1 MLIDIPRLRGSTRE
15 YIKRIYEQLISISG
29 ERGIHCICVVVQAN
43 NFNLPNE
50 QIECIQAVGHLFE
63 DNTTRDMF
71 CFITFADSGPAHIE
85 SVLKSNDVIFHVSYF
100 VNCSAFYGISKM
112 FSPLFWKS
120 NINSFDDF
128 FNHLKG
134 SAIKTMR
141 LDLEGKN
148 VSPERREELMSNI
161 ANLQPEVSDDL
172 QKLHEMKNDVTTFTA
187 HKEVILSHGDF
198 SYTIEEI
205 KQIKTPLSPGLHV
218 TNCMHCFFTCH
229 ENCAYKD
236 DDEKINCSSMQKD
249 GHCKFCTGHCMW
261 YFHKNTPYIYK
272 YETVQVTKSYKEMKA
287 SYENKTGK
295 KLEFEEYLNHLNK
308 DIEALLGRLHDKV
321 REITTCKN
329 ELQGIQKSPLAGS
342 IDSTIDEMIQAEHL
356 KKENGYERRIE
367 MFLQLKKYTGMIKIR
382 KT

>member
-1 MLIDIPRLRGSTRE
+1 MN
-15 YIKRIYEQLISISG
+15 IK
-29 ERGIHCICVVVQAN
+29 
-43 NFNLPNE
+43 
-50 QIECIQAVGHLFE
+50 
-63 DNTTRDMF
+63 
-71 CFITFADSGPAHIE
+71 
-85 SVLKSNDVIFHVSYF
+85 
-100 VNCSAFYGISKM
+100 
-112 FSPLFWKS
+112 
-120 NINSFDDF
+120 SFDDF

-134 SAIKTMR
+134 SARKTVR

-148 VSPERREELMSNI
+148 VSPKRSEELMSTI

-172 QKLHEMKNDVTTFTA
+172 QKLHEMKNDATKFTA

-198 SYTIEEI
+198 WFSIKEI
-205 KQIKTPLSPGLHV
+205 KQIKTTLSSGLHV
-218 TNCMHCFFTCH
+218 TTCMHCFFNCH
-229 ENCAYKD
+229 EHCAYKD

-249 GHCKFCTGHCMW
+249 GHCKICTGHCMW

-356 KKENGYERRIE
+356 KRENGYERRIE